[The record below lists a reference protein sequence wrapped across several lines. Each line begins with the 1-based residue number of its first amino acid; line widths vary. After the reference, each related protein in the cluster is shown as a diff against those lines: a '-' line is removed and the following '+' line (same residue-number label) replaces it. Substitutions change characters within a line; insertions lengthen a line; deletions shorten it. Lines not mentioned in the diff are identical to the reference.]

1 MDCEAGHA
9 LKFRGNTPVT
19 ATFFETEHEVV
30 DFTGTPTL
38 SHIKAMQSWISAMH
52 VLLRGVSLLS
62 VQVTRWG
69 EWRVRS
75 AGCAAGSLEIRRA
88 GVVVPKWNDDSDRS
102 CEFLGKT
109 LRCVRQ

>member
-1 MDCEAGHA
+1 M
-9 LKFRGNTPVT
+9 T

-69 EWRVRS
+69 EWRVCS
-75 AGCAAGSLEIRRA
+75 ADCGAG
-88 GVVVPKWNDDSDRS
+88 GVGNSQSRGGVPKWNVGNAPK
-102 CEFLGKT
+102 C
-109 LRCVRQ
+109 